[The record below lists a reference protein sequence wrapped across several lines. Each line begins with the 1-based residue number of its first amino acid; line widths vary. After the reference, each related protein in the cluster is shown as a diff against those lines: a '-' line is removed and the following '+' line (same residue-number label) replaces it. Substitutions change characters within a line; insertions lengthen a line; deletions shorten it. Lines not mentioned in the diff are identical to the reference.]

1 MTDFR
6 WGCIVVAS
14 LLFALMGAAG
24 WWWKE
29 PPSSARDQPKAAA
42 DLAPPTPAD
51 AYTGAGAMHPNP
63 TVAFT
68 GLSADVP
75 NSMPGLHPAQLF
87 EIGFGGGLII
97 NADTRRA
104 IETLLMNMSAG
115 PSADEL
121 ERLRAAL
128 REGLPFDD
136 AEEVMKLLGN
146 YREYSADMSRQLHQ
160 MEAPQTSQEVN
171 EYFER
176 VESIQRQHLGETTAA
191 AFFEQEMLLARL
203 SMQTVL
209 INHDPHLD
217 DTQKQAQIAALRA
230 RLPAHQ
236 QNLLPPA
243 AIEETV
249 SAGSVSPANRK
260 PARGP
265 NG

>member
-6 WGCIVVAS
+6 WVCFVVAS
-14 LLFALMGAAG
+14 VLFALIGAAG

-29 PPSSARDQPKAAA
+29 PPSSASDQPKAAA
-42 DLAPPTPAD
+42 DPAPPAPGDAYTQSGTMHANPAMAFTEPPAD
-51 AYTGAGAMHPNP
+51 A
-63 TVAFT
+63 
-68 GLSADVP
+68 P
-75 NSMPGLHPAQLF
+75 NSMPGPHPAQLF

-97 NADTRRA
+97 TADTRRA
-104 IETLLMNMSAG
+104 IEALLMGMSAD

-121 ERLRAAL
+121 ERLRATL

-136 AEEVMKLLGN
+136 AEEVMKLLEN
-146 YREYSADMSRQLHQ
+146 YREYSADMSRQLQQ
-160 MEAPQTSQEVN
+160 MEAPQTPQEVN

-217 DTQKQAQIAALRA
+217 DAQKKAQIEALRA
-230 RLPAHQ
+230 RLPADQ
-236 QNLLPPA
+236 QNMLPPV
-243 AIEETV
+243 ITEETV

-260 PARGP
+260 AARAP